1 MNTTASGTDE
11 FLARARSLLPDLAR
25 REAEAAARRE
35 VPAETIAAFHAAGL
49 PRVLQPR
56 AFGGAQL
63 GFATFSRIVEELA
76 GACAASAWV
85 YAVLGEHQ
93 WVIGCFPE
101 QAQRDVW
108 GENPHAV
115 ASSSLAPRNVARV
128 VPGGFVLDG
137 NFPFSSGSLHA
148 QWAIVGAMA
157 ADPDGSRPT
166 RYFLVPMAELQR
178 VDDWQVLGLRGTGSQ
193 TLRAN
198 NVFVPAHR
206 NVLLTDLQRG
216 TTPGADAH
224 PDYPLLRA
232 PRDYLTPFSL
242 PPVAFAL
249 AQRAQAIVLPALQG
263 RIGQQTRPA
272 TGTETTQMAVA
283 EACAEIDTAHLLLHT
298 RRDAACAAVDAGQRI
313 DAETLLTTRRDV
325 AFAQRLIRRGVERLC
340 DTLGSHIVYDNSP
353 LQGVLRDV
361 LTIATHRVW
370 SWERAMLPYGEWRL
384 GVPDETED

>member
-11 FLARARSLLPDLAR
+11 FLARARALLADLAR
-25 REAEAAARRE
+25 REVETAARRE
-35 VPAETIAAFHAAGL
+35 VSAETVAAFHAAGL

-76 GACAASAWV
+76 GVCAASAWV

-93 WVIGCFPE
+93 WVIACFSE
-101 QAQRDVW
+101 KAQRDVW
-108 GENPHAV
+108 GENPQAV

-128 VPGGFVLDG
+128 VQGGYVLDG
-137 NFPFSSGSLHA
+137 DFPFSSGSLHA
-148 QWAIVGAMA
+148 QWAILGANE
-157 ADPDGSRPT
+157 ADVAGPT
-166 RYFLVPMAELQR
+166 RYHLVPMVQLQR
-178 VDDWQVLGLRGTGSQ
+178 IDDWHVLGLQGTGSQ
-193 TLRAN
+193 TLRAEE
-198 NVFVPAHR
+198 VFVPAYR
-206 NVLLTDLQRG
+206 TLALRDLATG
-216 TTPGADAH
+216 STPGAAVH

-232 PRDYLTPFSL
+232 PREFLTPFSL
-242 PPVAFAL
+242 PPVGFAL
-249 AQRAQAIVLPALQG
+249 ARRAQAIVLPALRG
-263 RIGQQTRPA
+263 RLGQQTRPA

-283 EACAEIDTAHLLLHT
+283 EACAEIDAAHLLLHT
-298 RRDAACAAVDAGQRI
+298 RRDTACAAVDTGQRI
-313 DAETLLTTRRDV
+313 DAETLSTTRRDV

-370 SWERAMLPYGEWRL
+370 SWERAMLPYGQWRL
-384 GVPDETED
+384 GAMDETED